1 MTLVAWYPSAMMA
14 SPELT
19 AVMIKPGVVTHSDWI
34 DALADRV
41 TGMAQAA
48 ENPQKAVECA
58 CRYLEIPACQSDPSQ
73 AGQFLV
79 SANWRLIDNLGYLH
93 EGAPYPFPAMVTA
106 SDEDAIYAIDNCDF
120 EYWVGLA
127 YEKL

>member
-93 EGAPYPFPAMVTA
+93 EGGPVSLPCYGYG
-106 SDEDAIYAIDNCDF
+106 IR
-120 EYWVGLA
+120 
-127 YEKL
+127 